1 MYFFNPLS
9 SFSAASMC
17 LGCRAIYQE
26 LGSLSR
32 VTSFKKTPS
41 QQPPTANSFSANMKL
56 EGNSGGEGNER
67 EGKGRNKE
75 TDLVKAYYMHA

>member
-1 MYFFNPLS
+1 MFILNPLS
-9 SFSAASMC
+9 SFSATSMC

-41 QQPPTANSFSANMKL
+41 QQPQTANSFSANIKL
-56 EGNSGGEGNER
+56 EGNSDGEGDGGT
-67 EGKGRNKE
+67 GKGRNQR
-75 TDLVKAYYMHA
+75 D